1 MTSSTKQQEGFT
13 LIELMIVVAIIGIL
27 SAIAL
32 PMYTSYVERGHRSG
46 AKSTLLEAAQF
57 MERYRSVN
65 FRYVDGSGNAPT
77 LPTGVSI
84 APKEGTKRY
93 DITLIT
99 DVSDPDVITATSFKL
114 VATPSGWTDSVCGN
128 LMLDNLGQKT
138 QSAGDA
144 AACWNK

>member
-1 MTSSTKQQEGFT
+1 MINSTKQHHGFT

-32 PMYTSYVERGHRSG
+32 PMYSSYVERGHRSS

-57 MERYRSVN
+57 MERYRSTN

-77 LPTGVSI
+77 LPASVSI

-99 DVSDPDVITATSFKL
+99 DTSDPDVITATSFKL
-114 VATPSGWTDSVCGN
+114 VATPSGWTDSACGN

-138 QSAGDA
+138 QSAGNA
-144 AACWNK
+144 ATCWNK